1 MKEQVAFWFEGSDDS
16 YETATV
22 LFDKNRLL
30 HCLFFCHL
38 SVEKA
43 LKALYVCKTSEIPP
57 RTHNLLHLASRCD
70 LVVTED
76 MDTFLGVLMKYQ
88 LEGRYPD
95 YNPSVPKNEVVK
107 MYLQKTLEV
116 IKWLKE
122 ISLSC

>member
-1 MKEQVAFWFEGSDDS
+1 
-16 YETATV
+16 
-22 LFDKNRLL
+22 
-30 HCLFFCHL
+30 
-38 SVEKA
+38 
-43 LKALYVCKTSEIPP
+43 
-57 RTHNLLHLASRCD
+57 
-70 LVVTED
+70 
-76 MDTFLGVLMKYQ
+76 MKYQ